1 MKRNISVVPKL
12 MMSNPR
18 LAIQMGLGFLGSE
31 GGKRREYRR
40 TDGVSNELSLMT
52 FRLTSLCNLRC
63 LMCGQR
69 GKTGT
74 LKGEKAVEESKT
86 LVSMERYME
95 LTDEVSHKVKIFYMW
110 GGEPFLYPGFM
121 DLAQYM
127 AARIPIFT
135 VNTNGLL
142 LAENAERI
150 VRDKWTGFFISL
162 DGFRETNDAIRGEG
176 SYQRVIDGIK
186 AITDIKKRTGSSLPH
201 MGIVTTVSN
210 MNYMYL
216 DQLVEATRN
225 IGLSWHIIN
234 LGTYMNEKVGAEQNK
249 VMQDKFGITPGYWQ
263 GFANGCNEGIDG
275 TRFQEILSRVHKIKC
290 DHPVITVPVIDPS
303 LIGLYYSDLEVL
315 VQDRCS
321 APWFSAN
328 VHYNGE
334 VYFCADYPDYSI
346 GNIKDSPMLELY
358 NNERAREFR
367 LGLKNSPHGIFPAC
381 RRCYQLM
388 LCGQRIRHPVYFDG
402 TRPDMKK

>member
-1 MKRNISVVPKL
+1 MKTNFSVVLKL
-12 MMSNPR
+12 LLSNPVK
-18 LAIQMGLGFLGSE
+18 AIGAGLGFFGLE
-31 GGKRREYRR
+31 KGKRWDYRR
-40 TDGVSNELSLMT
+40 SDGVSNELSLMT
-52 FRLTSLCNLRC
+52 FRLTPLCNLRC
-63 LMCGQR
+63 IMCGQR
-69 GKTGT
+69 GTTGT
-74 LKGEKAVEESKT
+74 LKGDFAVQEAKSI
-86 LVSMERYME
+86 VSMERYKE
-95 LTDEVSHKVKIFYMW
+95 LTDEVAGKVKIFYMW
-110 GGEPFLYPGFM
+110 GGEPFLYPNFM

-127 AARIPIFT
+127 ASKIPVFT

-162 DGFRETNDAIRGEG
+162 DGFQETNDAIRGKG
-176 SYQRVIDGIK
+176 SYQKVIDGIK
-186 AITDIKKRTGSSLPH
+186 AVTDVKKRTGSSLPH
-201 MGIVTTVSN
+201 MGIVTTISN

-216 DQLVEATRN
+216 DQLVEATKD

-234 LGTYMNEKVGAEQNK
+234 LGTYTDEKIGAAQDK
-249 VMQDKFGITPGYWQ
+249 VMMDKFGIKPQFWQ

-275 TRFQEILSRVHKIKC
+275 ERFQEILTRVHKIKC

-303 LIGLYYSDLEVL
+303 LIGLYYSDLEAI
-315 VQDRCS
+315 VQDKCS

-346 GNIKDSPMLELY
+346 GNIKDNKMFDLY
-358 NNERAREFR
+358 NNERARKFR
-367 LGLKNSPHGIFPAC
+367 LGLKNSENGIFPAC

-388 LCGQRIRHPVYFDG
+388 LCGHRCKEP
-402 TRPDMKK
+402 K